1 MTRRSSKI
9 SALALAAA
17 LGGLLPPGAGAQTL
31 EAAMATAYASNPTL
45 IAARAGVKAVDE
57 AVPQARAGMRPQVD
71 AAATAGASRTSI
83 NGAPSGSSTEPRS
96 VALNASQVLYDGGR
110 TWNSVDAA
118 ISGVDAARARLA
130 DTEQNILLQVVTQY
144 MNVRRDQEFVA
155 LAENNVR
162 VISEQLRA
170 AEDRFA
176 VGEVTRTDVSQAN
189 ARLAQSR
196 ASLAAQEGALAR
208 SFQAYG
214 RVVGAPP
221 GDLSAPPPVPPLPA
235 TLAEAVQEALD
246 NHPAV
251 RAARFDEEQARFDIA
266 TAQGALLPTVTL
278 SGSVSY
284 SEDQSA
290 TLSNG
295 ITSGQ
300 VQLQA
305 RIPLYQGGA
314 AYAGV
319 RRTQAVRS
327 QRMSQI
333 HETTRAVQE
342 AVENAWTDLETARI
356 TTRAGREQVAAA
368 QLAFEGVTEE
378 AKLGSRTTLDVLDA
392 EQELLNARSNVV
404 SSERD
409 EYVAAYALLSA
420 IGRLS
425 VQGLGVPVEPYDP
438 NENYVAVNDKFFG
451 FQRDELTE
459 WKNPLSP

>member
-1 MTRRSSKI
+1 MNRRSSSI
-9 SALALAAA
+9 SAFALAAA
-17 LGGLLPPGAGAQTL
+17 LGALGGATAFAQTL
-31 EAAMATAYASNPTL
+31 EEAMASAYASNPTL
-45 IAARAGVKAVDE
+45 IAARAGVQAVDE
-57 AVPQARAGMRPQVD
+57 GVPQARAGMRPQVD
-71 AAATAGASRTSI
+71 ATATAGASRTSI

-110 TWNSVDAA
+110 TFNSIDAA
-118 ISGVDAARARLA
+118 VSGVDAARARLS
-130 DTEQNILLQVVTQY
+130 DTEQNILLDVVTQY
-144 MNVRRDQEFVA
+144 MNVRRDQQFVM

-176 VGEVTRTDVSQAN
+176 VGEVTRTDVSQAS

-196 ASLAAQEGALAR
+196 ASLAQQEGALAR

-221 GDLSAPPPVPPLPA
+221 GDLTAPPPVPPLPA

-246 NHPAV
+246 HHPAV
-251 RAARFDEEQARFDIA
+251 RAARFDEEQARSDIA

-284 SEDQSA
+284 AEDQSA
-290 TLSNG
+290 NLSNG
-295 ITSGQ
+295 ITSAQ
-300 VQLQA
+300 VQVQA

-319 RRTQAVRS
+319 RRAQAVRS

-333 HETTRAVQE
+333 HETSRAVQQ

-409 EYVAAYALLSA
+409 EYVAAYAVLSA

-425 VQGLGVPVEPYDP
+425 VAGLGVNIEPYDP

-451 FQRDELTE
+451 FKRDELTE
-459 WKNPLSP
+459 WKSPLLP